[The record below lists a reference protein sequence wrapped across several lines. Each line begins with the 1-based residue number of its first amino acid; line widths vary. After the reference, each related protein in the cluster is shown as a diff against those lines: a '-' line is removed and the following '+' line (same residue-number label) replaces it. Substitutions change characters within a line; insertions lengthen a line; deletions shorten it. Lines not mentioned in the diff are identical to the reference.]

1 MPSKKKKKT
10 KEVKE
15 YKDASTQTIDK
26 TEIIEDVRPI
36 RKQPE
41 KRNELEIK
49 PKQIKC
55 FCNPC
60 SFKFKSKTHMKS
72 SETKGNEIL
81 TEAEEKTYNFAFGS
95 SQITPETATPNTIN
109 TISSMRRAVSD

>member
-10 KEVKE
+10 KEVKA

-36 RKQPE
+36 QKQPE

-72 SETKGNEIL
+72 KQTERSE
-81 TEAEEKTYNFAFGS
+81 EEKTIMAFNS
-95 SQITPETATPNTIN
+95 LITPETATPTLNQL
-109 TISSMRRAVSD
+109 